1 MVMRTF
7 IFLLCTIV
15 FGFNAENSYAQK
27 KVTINEDK
35 IMSIDD
41 VFEIIMNQTKYL
53 FLYPENLF
61 EKLPKVQLKK
71 GKITVDKLLNKS
83 IPKNNFNV
91 ILSGSN
97 TILIKQKSTN
107 QQRQVSGTVTDE
119 AGIPVSDVTVLIK
132 GTTDGVSTNFDGNYS
147 INVSNP
153 KDVLV
158 FSAIGFLTQEIII
171 ESKNIIN
178 VTLKERTNLL
188 DEVVVTGYQ
197 KLSINKSTGS
207 TASVKAEVISKKG
220 NSNILQSLEGQIAGL
235 SIVPDPRQEGSTN
248 FDIRGITSLQG
259 DSRPLI
265 VVDGIPIEGDI
276 STINPYEVESV
287 SVLKDAASSSIYGA
301 RSANGVI
308 VITTK
313 KGKPGKLKVSY
324 RSIMTTTNKPD
335 LAYRLNRVGSADLV
349 DIQKTAIESAYA
361 NNVHSY
367 KWWRDNDPDLGYYYI
382 AAPNLVY
389 ETFALEKDGYIT
401 QEEANARYTSLKTK
415 DNTKQFEKYFLQSP
429 FEQQHNASISG
440 GGDKNTFRTSLN
452 YTDNKFKRIGSESNR
467 IIFDALDNYKI
478 NDKIDIDIIA
488 NIVLKKSK
496 ETPVPDN
503 LIYDGGVN
511 SYEDIIDNDGG
522 VLAVRVANPDPNRYD
537 ILAAYGGKDPL
548 EIQRLIKLGLLDE
561 NYYPLKELG
570 ATTIDNTRTSVRL
583 QGMFNAKLSSSLRGH
598 FTFQY
603 ESGNSKR
610 QRIVSR
616 DSWEMTSLINNTTPL
631 SFTGDV
637 NELNI
642 PYGARLTE
650 TISNRKSY
658 TLRGQLD
665 FDKTFGDHEV
675 SSIIG
680 SEIRNVFSTYTTTN
694 KFGYD
699 KNTLLFRTLDRKS
712 LEKGIDD
719 VYDPEGYIT
728 GLYFNDDLGETTN
741 RYFSLYGNF
750 TYGYKSRYI
759 ISGSARIDQSNLF
772 GTDPK
777 YRYKPF
783 WSVGGKWRVSEEDFF
798 NSSWVNKLDLRVTY
812 GINGNI
818 SNKYGPFN
826 IVSSLNSYPVGGIPS
841 LTIITPAIAD
851 LRWEKTITSNL
862 GLDVNMFNQRVNL
875 SLDYYIKNTG
885 DLLANVETNPTLGY
899 TSAVKNDADI
909 SNRGIEISLRTR
921 NIQNENFSWF
931 TFITFRHNKNKVK
944 KVYNNDDINSN
955 SGYYTA
961 GLVNVEG
968 APANSFWYFNYNKLD
983 ENGNATIK
991 KANGDIIVLDG
1002 TRYPGDLF
1010 KLEDLVKAGTI
1021 NPIYSGSIT
1030 NTFNYKNLLLS
1041 FMFIGNGGHVLLN
1054 DSYNGRLI
1062 DYRVPTNINS
1072 DIARAWKKS
1081 GDENTTDIPKIHTSE
1096 YYSEDEE
1103 YITRTSTKNIIDGD
1117 YLKLREVIL
1126 TYSLPKKILNPIKI
1140 NHMQFNL
1147 RANNLFYIAKNKKG
1161 IDPESHG
1168 MGERYF
1174 PVKQS
1179 YSLGIT
1185 INF

>member
-1 MVMRTF
+1 M
-7 IFLLCTIV
+7 
-15 FGFNAENSYAQK
+15 
-27 KVTINEDK
+27 
-35 IMSIDD
+35 
-41 VFEIIMNQTKYL
+41 
-53 FLYPENLF
+53 
-61 EKLPKVQLKK
+61 
-71 GKITVDKLLNKS
+71 
-83 IPKNNFNV
+83 
-91 ILSGSN
+91 
-97 TILIKQKSTN
+97 
-107 QQRQVSGTVTDE
+107 
-119 AGIPVSDVTVLIK
+119 
-132 GTTDGVSTNFDGNYS
+132 
-147 INVSNP
+147 
-153 KDVLV
+153 
-158 FSAIGFLTQEIII
+158 
-171 ESKNIIN
+171 
-178 VTLKERTNLL
+178 

-197 KLSINKSTGS
+197 KLSVNKSTGS

-265 VVDGIPIEGDI
+265 VVDGVPIEGDI

-313 KGKPGKLKVSY
+313 KGKLGKLKVSY
-324 RSIMTTTNKPD
+324 RSIMTARSKPD
-335 LAYRLNRVGSADLV
+335 LTYRLNRVGSADLV
-349 DIQKTAIESAYA
+349 DIQKATMEDAYA
-361 NNVHSY
+361 NNISIHSY
-367 KWWRDNDPDLGYYYI
+367 KWWRENGPDLGRYYI
-382 AAPNLVY
+382 PTPNLVY
-389 ETFALEKDGYIT
+389 EIFALEKDGYIT
-401 QEEANARYTSLKTK
+401 QEEANARYTNLKTK
-415 DNTKQFEKYFLQSP
+415 DNTNQFEKYFLQSP

-440 GGDKNTFRTSLN
+440 GDDKNTFRTSLN
-452 YTDNKFKRIGSESNR
+452 YTDNKFQRIGSESNR

-478 NDKIDIDIIA
+478 NDRINVDIIA
-488 NIVLKKSK
+488 NIVLNKSG
-496 ETPVPDN
+496 ETPVPYN
-503 LIYDGGVN
+503 LIYGGVN
-511 SYEDIIDNDGG
+511 SYEDIIDNDGNM
-522 VLAVRVANPDPNRYD
+522 LAVR
-537 ILAAYGGKDPL
+537 LAKGKDPL

-616 DSWEMTSLINNTTPL
+616 DSWEMTNLINNTTPL
-631 SFTGDV
+631 SFTGDT

-650 TISNRKSY
+650 TISNRNSY

-665 FDKTFGDHEV
+665 FDKTFGDHEI

-680 SEIRNVFSTYTTTN
+680 SEIRNVFNTYTTTN

-699 KNTLLFRTLDRKS
+699 KNTLLFSALDKKI
-712 LEKGIDD
+712 LKKGIDD
-719 VYDPEGYIT
+719 VYHPDEYIT
-728 GLYFNDDLGETTN
+728 SLYFNDDLGEITN

-826 IVSSLNSYPVGGIPS
+826 IASSLNSYPVGGIPS

-851 LRWEKTITSNL
+851 LRWEKTITSNF

-909 SNRGIEISLRTR
+909 SNRGIEISLRTI
-921 NIQNENFSWF
+921 NIQKKDFSWYS
-931 TFITFRHNKNKVK
+931 FITFRHNKNKVK
-944 KVYNNDDINSN
+944 KVYNDIINFD
-955 SGYYTA
+955 SGNHTS

-968 APANSFWYFNYNKLD
+968 APANSFWYFNYNGLD

-991 KANGDIIVLDG
+991 KDNGEIIVLDG
-1002 TRYPGDLF
+1002 TLESVDLF
-1010 KLEDLVKAGTI
+1010 KLENLVIAGTI

-1030 NTFNYKNLLLS
+1030 NTINYKNLGLS

-1054 DSYNGRLI
+1054 DSYDGTRI
-1062 DYRVPTNINS
+1062 EYKTPTNINS
-1072 DIARAWKKS
+1072 DVARAWKKP
-1081 GDENTTDIPKIHTSE
+1081 GDENTTDIPKVGKLDSSGYDAYVTSA
-1096 YYSEDEE
+1096 
-1103 YITRTSTKNIIDGD
+1103 STKNIIDGD

-1126 TYSLPKKILNPIKI
+1126 TYSLPNRILNPIKI
-1140 NHMQFNL
+1140 SYVQFNL

-1168 MGERYF
+1168 MGRRYF
-1174 PVKQS
+1174 PTTQS